1 MFLMN
6 PKTDVSLLSKNHGW
20 IFFGPLLPTNLR
32 TRLIFKELTRE
43 NLNAPRLDKSLMSL
57 WREFHSVGG
66 IYLYVY
72 DRNHVS
78 KSGAV
83 DF

>member
-1 MFLMN
+1 M
-6 PKTDVSLLSKNHGW
+6 
-20 IFFGPLLPTNLR
+20 
-32 TRLIFKELTRE
+32 
-43 NLNAPRLDKSLMSL
+43 PRLDKSLMSL

-72 DRNHVS
+72 DRKHVS